1 MNQLPYYMTWQA
13 QENHKGFDLDSY
25 DGIHFH
31 LKNGERVQDL
41 TSTSYHT
48 SFGGNPKGIVNR
60 VIDRLSIESYA
71 CPKAKTSLKE
81 KVSLELLNYIGRPS
95 GKIYYTLS
103 GSESVENALKM
114 ARQIKG
120 VPTIVARKRSY
131 HGATLG
137 AIGASGD
144 WRNQSSLT
152 PHDWTLRIP
161 EPYEDPDFSSA
172 AKIIDQYDPKKV
184 SAIIIEVIS
193 GASGVIIPNDEWLRN
208 LQDYAHQHNILIIAD
223 EVLTGFNRVQ
233 ERFAVDLYPFFNPD
247 LICLGKNIS
256 GGVFP
261 FGAVWTSNKI
271 ADYFNKN
278 KLVCGSTNYAHP
290 GGLAALEAVIEI
302 LNDKI
307 FVESI
312 SDLNKTFENSLNLL
326 NKNPNVLEIRSKGL
340 LAAIDLSTS
349 ISWEHFI
356 DNGLYLGVHSPYEGF
371 NKKDDTHKRISSYLT
386 LAPPYVTSGK
396 QLITAIEKINQIIS

>member
-13 QENHKGFDLDSY
+13 QENHKGFNLDNY

-31 LKNGERVQDL
+31 LKNGERIQDL

-60 VIDRLSIESYA
+60 VIDRLSKESYA
-71 CPKAKTSLKE
+71 CPKAKTPLKE
-81 KVSLELLNYIGRPS
+81 KVSIELLNFLGRPS

-152 PHDWTLRIP
+152 PNDWTLRIP
-161 EPYEDPDFSSA
+161 EPYEDPDFLLG
-172 AKIIDQYDPKKV
+172 AKIIDQYGPKKV

-193 GASGVIIPNDEWLRN
+193 GASGVIIPNNEWLKN
-208 LQDYAHQHNILIIAD
+208 LQEYALKHNILIIAD
-223 EVLTGFNRVQ
+223 EVLTGFYRTQ
-233 ERFAVDLYPFFNPD
+233 EKFAVDLYPFFKPD
-247 LICLGKNIS
+247 MICLGKNIS

-261 FGAVWTSNKI
+261 FGAVWTSNII

-302 LNDKI
+302 LSDKI

-312 SDLNKTFENSLNLL
+312 SDLNKTFENSIKILS
-326 NKNPNVLEIRSKGL
+326 KNPNVLNVRSKGL

-349 ISWEHFI
+349 ISWEQFI
-356 DNGLYLGVHSPYEGF
+356 DNGLYLGVHSAYEGF
-371 NKKDDTHKRISSYLT
+371 DNKNNTNQNIRSYLT